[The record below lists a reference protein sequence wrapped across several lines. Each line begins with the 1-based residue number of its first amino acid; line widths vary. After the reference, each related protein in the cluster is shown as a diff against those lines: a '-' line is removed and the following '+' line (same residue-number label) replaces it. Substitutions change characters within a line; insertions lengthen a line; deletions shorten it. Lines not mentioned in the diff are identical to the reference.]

1 MKDENE
7 NEITMKDLAA
17 AYNRLQAS
25 KEEAA
30 VVNVRPRDARVIR
43 SANAGTHIPNRGRV
57 MNQMYIVDTGT
68 YQNNTQQIA
77 SMRDAGLALAV
88 MRQQL
93 LYGQD
98 LELASPATRIR
109 YHDKIELY
117 EESRR
122 LNSVAR
128 QKAHMADELAKKE
141 KEAAELAKVSKDAEK
156 APSEPSGEGNSG
168 GAS

>member
-1 MKDENE
+1 MND
-7 NEITMKDLAA
+7 EITMKDLAES
-17 AYNRLQAS
+17 YNRLQAA
-25 KEEAA
+25 KEEAS
-30 VVNVRPRDARVIR
+30 VSSVRPRAARVVR
-43 SANAGTHIPNRGRV
+43 SANAGTHIPNAGRV

-122 LNSVAR
+122 LNSLAR

-141 KEAAELAKVSKDAEK
+141 KEAAELAQVSDDARK
-156 APSEPSGEGNSG
+156 APSGPSGEGKSG
-168 GAS
+168 DAS